1 MLDKSKSVK
10 IANLHKVIDSL
21 VDLVD
26 KFEPAPDKDHFG
38 LVTFNRRAHVEFTF
52 AEEARF
58 TKEQLKEKIKDMP
71 RTLELQTRTDLAMQ
85 AARDQLF
92 SPSGGDRP
100 DKPNVM
106 IVLTDGKPT
115 KQPKD
120 FKIFA
125 TEFYQDPKVQLVRPL
140 IGLDNLCHPLGNQM
154 QDQNQQQPKFGR
166 LRFPTHQEVCTKS
179 VEW

>member
-26 KFEPAPDKDHFG
+26 KFEPAPEKDHFG

-58 TKEQLKEKIKDMP
+58 SKEQLKEKIKDMP

-115 KQPKD
+115 KQPRD

-154 QDQNQQQPKFGR
+154 HTKTNSNR
-166 LRFPTHQEVCTKS
+166 NLVACVFPHPRKCARRG
-179 VEW
+179 